1 MLVALLLS
9 HTHINA
15 GCSKLVGAGTFDN
28 GHYNDDDHQ
37 MNVVDR
43 FVPGTVPERLWAEPY
58 NTSYPEG
65 TGPLMYAASDD
76 RELVFLLLGDLELRS
91 VVTVNITSGASTSV
105 RAPPSATWVFRIRP
119 RGTGKP
125 FHAVATQL
133 SACGT
138 DPYGPLNCLNVSV
151 GELSPQSGEFTAYRA
166 HVRFQLQ
173 IGIGD
178 FLFEAA
184 PGNADTSLLMFQ
196 TIGKD
201 GEGTIRTFAWEFG
214 AATDRLM
221 QMTACCSSGRT
232 PASTPPN
239 R

>member
-1 MLVALLLS
+1 MPYCGDVDEALTTPRTLAQEVDEVHRLVDPQVVMLVALLLGHA
-9 HTHINA
+9 HTNA

-58 NTSYPEG
+58 NTSYPDG
-65 TGPLMYAASDD
+65 TGPLMYAASND

-138 DPYGPLNCLNVSV
+138 DPYGP
-151 GELSPQSGEFTAYRA
+151 GG
-166 HVRFQLQ
+166 
-173 IGIGD
+173 
-178 FLFEAA
+178 
-184 PGNADTSLLMFQ
+184 
-196 TIGKD
+196 
-201 GEGTIRTFAWEFG
+201 GEGRQGKGEG
-214 AATDRLM
+214 PVRLRGF
-221 QMTACCSSGRT
+221 SELILIL
-232 PASTPPN
+232 
-239 R
+239 